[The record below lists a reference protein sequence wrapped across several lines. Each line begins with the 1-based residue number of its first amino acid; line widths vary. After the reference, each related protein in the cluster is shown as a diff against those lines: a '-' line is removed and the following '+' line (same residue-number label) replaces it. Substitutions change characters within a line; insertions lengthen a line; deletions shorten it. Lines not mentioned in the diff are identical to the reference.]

1 LNISIL
7 ASFLKFFLLFLKIKY
22 INLVLFKFTVMSN
35 RSSSKQHCLVGKKF
49 PKAKAWKKRNKLK
62 ARLRRQA
69 AEEVVAAKSSVVA
82 KAPAKKA
89 PAAAKPAAVKSATK
103 KATAKKTPTTTA
115 KKPVKKATDKKE
127 S

>member
-1 LNISIL
+1 
-7 ASFLKFFLLFLKIKY
+7 
-22 INLVLFKFTVMSN
+22 MSN

-69 AEEVVAAKSSVVA
+69 AEELVAAKSTTVAA

-89 PAAAKPAAVKSATK
+89 TAKKESATAAAKAPAK
-103 KATAKKTPTTTA
+103 KATAKKDTTTA
-115 KKPVKKATDKKE
+115 AKAPAAKKPAKKATDEKE